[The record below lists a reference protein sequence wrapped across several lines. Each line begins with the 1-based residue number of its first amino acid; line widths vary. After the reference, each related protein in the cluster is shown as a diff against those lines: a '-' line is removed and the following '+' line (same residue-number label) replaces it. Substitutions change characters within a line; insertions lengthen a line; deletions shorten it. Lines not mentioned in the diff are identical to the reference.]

1 MKRAIPDGGLKRI
14 ASKVGQGI
22 FPEGIGDMEPAME
35 DRFREALTRAVMSV
49 ISDEPEYQTYTDD
62 SLPMIA
68 KHYVDEMLPVL
79 KEVYQD
85 EAIEMANSEYS
96 AWAD

>member
-1 MKRAIPDGGLKRI
+1 MRLSDKSFRRI
-14 ASKVGQGI
+14 AQGI
-22 FPEGIGDMEPAME
+22 FPEGIGEMDPELE
-35 DRFREALTRAVMSV
+35 SRFHQALTDAVMSV
-49 ISDEPEYQTYTDD
+49 ISDEPEYASYTSD

-85 EAIEMANSEYS
+85 EAIEMANFEYS
-96 AWAD
+96 SWAD